1 MISIE
6 VFTELFFFFFQLS
19 LMLEN
24 CHNKKL
30 GGKGNQS
37 KFLVLS

>member
-6 VFTELFFFFFQLS
+6 VFTDFFFFQLS